1 MLRRAGV
8 ATTRRSHGVPT
19 KTAPSPTSSV
29 TTTNRAFAVVRA
41 FSTTTTSQNDK
52 LNYNVIPKE
61 YFGDY
66 KEYSVI
72 HTNRSLN
79 LMSDPFQQ
87 VMRNLNDLLCVTYN
101 ANKIAIIPGYV
112 PN

>member
-1 MLRRAGV
+1 MFRPAAKTLLRRAPPRAAPV
-8 ATTRRSHGVPT
+8 ATVAR
-19 KTAPSPTSSV
+19 AMSS
-29 TTTNRAFAVVRA
+29 T
-41 FSTTTTSQNDK
+41 DK
-52 LNYNVIPKE
+52 LSYDVVPKE

-87 VMRNLNDLLCVTYN
+87 VMRNLNDLLKETYN
-101 ANKIAIIPGYV
+101 ADKIAIIPG
-112 PN
+112 